1 MGGQG
6 NGKEVKLLGTWF
18 SPYAQRVAWMLKLKG
33 IDYEWVEQGFRDPK
47 NRSQLLLKYNPVMKT
62 VPVLVHHG
70 RPVLESLIIL
80 EYIDETWKNNPILP
94 SDPYERAMVRFW
106 ANLIDQKVQI
116 TTLCSLSHKFGN
128 RITKILSKLLSL
140 TDKKQMEEEMKQ
152 VSNTIEILDRELKA
166 KGNKFFGGI
175 ITYWTEEGLGINI
188 FDSQNYPF
196 IAQWKTNLLE
206 FIQQCLPPKQRLL
219 RFYRKYRQSKL

>member
-1 MGGQG
+1 MDGQG

-18 SPYAQRVAWMLKLKG
+18 SPYVQRVVWVLKLKG

-70 RPVLESLIIL
+70 KDAS
-80 EYIDETWKNNPILP
+80 
-94 SDPYERAMVRFW
+94 
-106 ANLIDQKVQI
+106 
-116 TTLCSLSHKFGN
+116 
-128 RITKILSKLLSL
+128 ITKILSKLLSSM
-140 TDKKQMEEEMKQ
+140 DKKQMEEEMKQ
-152 VSNTIEILDRELKA
+152 GLLTLPLS
-166 KGNKFFGGI
+166 I
-175 ITYWTEEGLGINI
+175 ITYWMEATEEVLGINI

-206 FIQQCLPPKQRLL
+206 FIQQCLPPKHRLL

>member
-1 MGGQG
+1 MDGQG

-18 SPYAQRVAWMLKLKG
+18 SPYVQRVVWVLKLKG
-33 IDYEWVEQGFRDPK
+33 IDYEWVEQSFRDPK

-94 SDPYERAMVRFW
+94 SDPYDRAMARFW
-106 ANLIDQKVQI
+106 ENLIDQK
-116 TTLCSLSHKFGN
+116 
-128 RITKILSKLLSL
+128 ITKILSKLLSSM
-140 TDKKQMEEEMKQ
+140 DKKQMEEEMKQ

-166 KGNKFFGGI
+166 KGNKFFGGH
-175 ITYWTEEGLGINI
+175 EEVLGINI

-206 FIQQCLPPKQRLL
+206 FIQQCLPPKHRLL

>member
-18 SPYAQRVAWMLKLKG
+18 SRYAQRVVWVLKLKG
-33 IDYEWVEQGFRDPK
+33 IDYEWVQQGFRDPK

-94 SDPYERAMVRFW
+94 SDPYERAMAWFW
-106 ANLIDQKVQI
+106 ENLIDQK
-116 TTLCSLSHKFGN
+116 
-128 RITKILSKLLSL
+128 
-140 TDKKQMEEEMKQ
+140 
-152 VSNTIEILDRELKA
+152 ILDRELTA
-166 KGNKFFGGI
+166 KGNKYFGGETIGIVDIALSI
-175 ITYWTEEGLGINI
+175 ITYWMEATEEVLGINI

-206 FIQQCLPPKQRLL
+206 FIQQCLHPKHRLL

>member
-1 MGGQG
+1 R
-6 NGKEVKLLGTWF
+6 
-18 SPYAQRVAWMLKLKG
+18 YAQRVVWVLKLKG
-33 IDYEWVEQGFRDPK
+33 IDYEWVQQGFRDPK

-94 SDPYERAMVRFW
+94 SDPYERAMARFW
-106 ANLIDQKVQI
+106 ENLIDQK
-116 TTLCSLSHKFGN
+116 
-128 RITKILSKLLSL
+128 
-140 TDKKQMEEEMKQ
+140 
-152 VSNTIEILDRELKA
+152 ILDRELTA
-166 KGNKFFGGI
+166 KGNKFFGGETIGIVDIALSI
-175 ITYWTEEGLGINI
+175 ITYWMEATEEVLGVNI

-206 FIQQCLPPKQRLL
+206 FIQQCLHPKHRLL
-219 RFYRKYRQSKL
+219 RFYRKYSQSKL

>member
-1 MGGQG
+1 MDGQG

-18 SPYAQRVAWMLKLKG
+18 SPYVQRVVWVLKLKG

-94 SDPYERAMVRFW
+94 SDPYERAMARFW
-106 ANLIDQKVQI
+106 ENLIDQK
-116 TTLCSLSHKFGN
+116 
-128 RITKILSKLLSL
+128 ITKILSKLLSSM
-140 TDKKQMEEEMKQ
+140 DKKQMEEEMKQ

-166 KGNKFFGGI
+166 KGNKFFGA
-175 ITYWTEEGLGINI
+175 TEEVLGINI

-206 FIQQCLPPKQRLL
+206 FIQQCLPPKHRLL

>member
-1 MGGQG
+1 MDGQG

-18 SPYAQRVAWMLKLKG
+18 SPYVQRVVWVLKLKG

-94 SDPYERAMVRFW
+94 SDPYERAMARFW
-106 ANLIDQKVQI
+106 ENLIDQK
-116 TTLCSLSHKFGN
+116 
-128 RITKILSKLLSL
+128 ITKILSKLLSSM
-140 TDKKQMEEEMKQ
+140 DKKQMEEEMKQ

-166 KGNKFFGGI
+166 KGNKFFGGE
-175 ITYWTEEGLGINI
+175 TINR
-188 FDSQNYPF
+188 D
-196 IAQWKTNLLE
+196 
-206 FIQQCLPPKQRLL
+206 C
-219 RFYRKYRQSKL
+219 

>member
-18 SPYAQRVAWMLKLKG
+18 SRYAQRVVWVLKLKG
-33 IDYEWVEQGFRDPK
+33 IDYEWVQQGFRDPK

-94 SDPYERAMVRFW
+94 SDPYERAMARFW
-106 ANLIDQKVQI
+106 ENLIDQK
-116 TTLCSLSHKFGN
+116 
-128 RITKILSKLLSL
+128 
-140 TDKKQMEEEMKQ
+140 
-152 VSNTIEILDRELKA
+152 ILDRELTA
-166 KGNKFFGGI
+166 KGNKFFGGETIGIVDIALSI
-175 ITYWTEEGLGINI
+175 ITYWMEATEEVLGINI

-206 FIQQCLPPKQRLL
+206 FIQQCLHPKHRLL

>member
-18 SPYAQRVAWMLKLKG
+18 SRYAQRVVWVLKLKG
-33 IDYEWVEQGFRDPK
+33 IDYEWVQQGFRDPK

-94 SDPYERAMVRFW
+94 SDPYERAMARFW
-106 ANLIDQKVQI
+106 ENLIDQK
-116 TTLCSLSHKFGN
+116 
-128 RITKILSKLLSL
+128 ITKILSKLLSL
-140 TDKKQMEEEMKQ
+140 TDKKQMEEEMK
-152 VSNTIEILDRELKA
+152 ELTA
-166 KGNKFFGGI
+166 KGNKFFGGETIGIVDIALSI
-175 ITYWTEEGLGINI
+175 ITYWMEATEEVLGINI

-206 FIQQCLPPKQRLL
+206 FIQQCLHPKHRLL

>member
-1 MGGQG
+1 MDGQG

-18 SPYAQRVAWMLKLKG
+18 SPYVQRVVWVLKLKG

-47 NRSQLLLKYNPVMKT
+47 NRSQLLLKYNPACLGV
-62 VPVLVHHG
+62 
-70 RPVLESLIIL
+70 LIIL

-94 SDPYERAMVRFW
+94 SDPYERAMARFW
-106 ANLIDQKVQI
+106 ENLIDQK
-116 TTLCSLSHKFGN
+116 
-128 RITKILSKLLSL
+128 ITKILSKLLSSM
-140 TDKKQMEEEMKQ
+140 DKKQMEEEMKQ

-166 KGNKFFGGI
+166 KGNKFFGA
-175 ITYWTEEGLGINI
+175 TEEVLGINI

-206 FIQQCLPPKQRLL
+206 FIQQCLPPKHRLL